1 MVFSDLRMGDY
12 FSLDGKP
19 YMRLQEYIMSL
30 DKDFFGI
37 VYTTPV
43 GSYQVE
49 FLSSFEYKSSPCI
62 AVDLNIDPNN
72 VSIDKAPCNVLL
84 QSVSTNA
91 LYVKVKSFYGTGFI
105 VVYVKT
111 QFRQGTFWD
120 AEKINMNVR
129 LVDKMTVVYDEEN
142 I

>member
-49 FLSSFEYKSSPCI
+49 FLSSFEYKSNPCI

-84 QSVSTNA
+84 QSVNTNS
-91 LYVKVKSFYGTGFI
+91 LYVKIKNLYGAGFI

-111 QFRQGTFWD
+111 QFRQGKFCD
-120 AEKINMNVR
+120 ADKINMNVR
-129 LVDKMTVVYDEEN
+129 LVDKITVVYDEEN